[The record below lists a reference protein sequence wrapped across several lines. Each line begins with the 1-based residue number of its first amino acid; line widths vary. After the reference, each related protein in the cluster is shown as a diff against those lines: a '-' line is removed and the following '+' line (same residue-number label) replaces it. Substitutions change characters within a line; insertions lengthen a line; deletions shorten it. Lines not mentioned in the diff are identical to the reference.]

1 MYSDQGC
8 FVVCMRPTVMV
19 IKYRAEYKD
28 KLLPEM
34 NNVGIANLHSLLC
47 YQNVNDILSCFHK

>member
-1 MYSDQGC
+1 MFCCMYE
-8 FVVCMRPTVMV
+8 CMRPTVMV